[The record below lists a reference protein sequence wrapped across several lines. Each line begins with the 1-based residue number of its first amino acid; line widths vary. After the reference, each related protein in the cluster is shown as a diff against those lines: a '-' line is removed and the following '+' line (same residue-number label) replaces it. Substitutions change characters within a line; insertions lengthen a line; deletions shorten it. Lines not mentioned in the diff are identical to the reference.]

1 MNQSQKHHFLP
12 VFYLKG
18 FTGNNGQFKIFDIE
32 KQDFKK
38 KGKYFSPSS
47 HFYRSKDNTI
57 IGDFGESDFMEK
69 LYEKVDNR
77 FAKILNIINKNSH
90 KNRFGVSEKDM
101 PLINNFVS
109 QIYWRSP
116 YTKEILKDYIN
127 IHSNKQ
133 LGFNINNQDGSYNE
147 KLSMELKNI
156 PEFYKVYKFYNSLL
170 DSIRGFNC
178 DTQYHIFDRPKELP
192 SICSDFPIIFEENNP
207 TKVYEDD
214 YIFPLSQNRIFVRR
228 NLTQRFNHQL
238 HYLIDLISLKQS
250 VDYVATSDKGYI
262 DYLLKLD
269 NENNCTIEEYKE
281 NLFKQLI

>member
-1 MNQSQKHHFLP
+1 
-12 VFYLKG
+12 
-18 FTGNNGQFKIFDIE
+18 
-32 KQDFKK
+32 
-38 KGKYFSPSS
+38 
-47 HFYRSKDNTI
+47 
-57 IGDFGESDFMEK
+57 
-69 LYEKVDNR
+69 
-77 FAKILNIINKNSH
+77 
-90 KNRFGVSEKDM
+90 M

-214 YIFPLSQNRIFVRR
+214 YIFPLSQNRIFVR
-228 NLTQRFNHQL
+228 
-238 HYLIDLISLKQS
+238 
-250 VDYVATSDKGYI
+250 
-262 DYLLKLD
+262 
-269 NENNCTIEEYKE
+269 
-281 NLFKQLI
+281 